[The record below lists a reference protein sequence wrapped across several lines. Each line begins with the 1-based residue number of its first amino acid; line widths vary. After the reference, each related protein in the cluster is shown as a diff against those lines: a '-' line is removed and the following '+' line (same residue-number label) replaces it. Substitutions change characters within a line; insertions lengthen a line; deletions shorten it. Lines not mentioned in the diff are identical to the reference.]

1 MGNLPSILS
10 LGILSHIRAER
21 IPHDSIAMQEI
32 QDRRAE
38 KRLPNGRALHDYVNL
53 YFNARNPM
61 MYKRK
66 EGHASLCVLR
76 IRPDI
81 LELPGVMM
89 ADGNAAAGLTRF
101 DPPDTG
107 LIKLDEDFIFTDW
120 WDDPDEHIKH
130 ERRRRICAEILVPD
144 HVNPEYILGAYV
156 SCDTSRKNCAS
167 TREGFDVIIEEHM
180 FFLR

>member
-107 LIKLDEDFIFTDW
+107 
-120 WDDPDEHIKH
+120 
-130 ERRRRICAEILVPD
+130 
-144 HVNPEYILGAYV
+144 
-156 SCDTSRKNCAS
+156 
-167 TREGFDVIIEEHM
+167 
-180 FFLR
+180 